1 MEALL
6 VEHDPAESGLEAPLF
21 MEHRFGRRFR
31 CGTAVRVSAG
41 TALAGRGRLVN
52 VSLSGA
58 YLQTALDLPL
68 YASVEVAKDGDGAV
82 RLLASVVRK
91 DATGVGI
98 EWCETPSCSICR
110 TFGCSKHCEVL

>member
-1 MEALL
+1 
-6 VEHDPAESGLEAPLF
+6 
-21 MEHRFGRRFR
+21 
-31 CGTAVRVSAG
+31 
-41 TALAGRGRLVN
+41 
-52 VSLSGA
+52 
-58 YLQTALDLPL
+58 
-68 YASVEVAKDGDGAV
+68 VEVAKDGDGAV